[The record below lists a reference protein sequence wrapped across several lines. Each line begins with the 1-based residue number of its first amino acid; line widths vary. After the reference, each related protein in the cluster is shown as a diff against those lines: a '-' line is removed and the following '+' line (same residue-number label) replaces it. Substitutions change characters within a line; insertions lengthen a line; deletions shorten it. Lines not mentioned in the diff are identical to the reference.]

1 MIKIDEIHRILGI
14 DEVYKAPKRLT
25 DILFDKDSR
34 EDI

>member
-25 DILFDKDSR
+25 DIL
-34 EDI
+34 

>member
-25 DILFDKDSR
+25 DI
-34 EDI
+34 